1 MAFEDLTGQ
10 VISLTTFRRDGTP
23 VPTTVWFARDGDDV
37 IVGTEP
43 EAGKVKRIRTNP
55 EVTME
60 RSNYR
65 GRTKGGSIYTGTAQI
80 VDGEDADR
88 AHEVLSGKYGWHWRL
103 AGGRI
108 ATYLRIAPNLH

>member
-10 VISLTTFRRDGTP
+10 FVSLTTFRKDGTP

-37 IVGTEP
+37 VVGTAP
-43 EAGKVKRIRTNP
+43 EAGKVKRIRNNP

-65 GRTKGGSIYTGTAQI
+65 GVTKGGTIYTGSARM
-80 VDGEDADR
+80 VAADDADSAR
-88 AHEVLSGKYGWHWRL
+88 APLKAKYGWQWRFF
-103 AGGRI
+103 GGRI
-108 ATYLRIAPNLH
+108 DAFIRISPDLH